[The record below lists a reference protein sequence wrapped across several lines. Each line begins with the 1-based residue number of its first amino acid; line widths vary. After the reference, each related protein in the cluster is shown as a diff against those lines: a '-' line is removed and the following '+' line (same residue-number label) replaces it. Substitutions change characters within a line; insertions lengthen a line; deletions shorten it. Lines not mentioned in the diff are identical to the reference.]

1 MSDPIYIT
9 EYDEL
14 IREVLASGGEFRLY
28 PHGTSMLPLIRQG
41 IDSVALRRLD
51 RPPQKYDILFYQRK
65 DGSYILHRVKKVT
78 SNGLIM
84 WGDNHIMLEYGI
96 TEENIIGYAARI
108 FRGEHELDCQ
118 SVRYRMFLWLWQ
130 FKAIRRIILPFA
142 YFLRKEIH
150 SNAEDR
156 SY

>member
-108 FRGEHELDCQ
+108 FRGETELDCQ
-118 SVRYRMFLWLWQ
+118 SIRYRMFLWLWQ